1 MWQCKEC
8 GGIKFKAHLHSSIP
22 NGIILK
28 NKNFVVDK
36 NDIIG
41 FECKTCNCYHENIE
55 ELAVWKEEK
64 MKKQYAYSFDNLNFG
79 ISVFESKEEAL
90 ADVRKSAN
98 IDNKV
103 VYIGE
108 VEFYKETCSGLA
120 SDVVELLQQKAYNE
134 LEDLA
139 NDYMELTKEEEKI
152 FEEMLK
158 ETILKFQEKFN
169 HEPNFFTV
177 YGVEKIIL

>member
-1 MWQCKEC
+1 MWEFKEC
-8 GGIKFKAHLHSSIP
+8 GATNFKTHLDSSIP
-22 NGIILK
+22 SGTILK
-28 NKNFVVDK
+28 NKNFVIDK

-79 ISVFESKEEAL
+79 NSVFESKEETL
-90 ADVRKSAN
+90 ADARKSAN
-98 IDNKV
+98 MDNKV
-103 VYIGE
+103 VYIGK

-139 NDYMELTKEEEKI
+139 NDYMELSKEEETI
-152 FEEMLK
+152 LEEMLK
-158 ETILKFQEKFN
+158 ETILKFQEKYN

-177 YGVEKIIL
+177 YSIEKIIL